1 MSKDENNIVEFDR
14 LNTLGKAIFV
24 AGTAFNTIGTLID
37 YTVNAIG
44 DVWTLAENAFLEGS
58 SEEIDDAVI
67 LDEKSEITSRK
78 TSAPKR

>member
-1 MSKDENNIVEFDR
+1 MSKDENKIVEFAR

>member
-1 MSKDENNIVEFDR
+1 MSKDENKIVEFDR

>member
-1 MSKDENNIVEFDR
+1 MSKDENKIVEFDR
-14 LNTLGKAIFV
+14 LNALGKAIFV

-67 LDEKSEITSRK
+67 LDEQSEITSRK